1 MGFWNETKKKKSEI
15 ENEERQALKRNVDV
29 TEHKDELEDL
39 LSKLETSADYG
50 LSTSMVK
57 HKHQIFGPN
66 RLTPP
71 KQVPKW
77 MKFIQELTG
86 FFSLLVSFVLFLYNS
101 ICAVT
106 FLFIFEKSNVTFF
119 YNIMY
124 EFEFSSGEEQL
135 FASLDTLSIELQIIC
150 ILESY

>member
-86 FFSLLVSFVLFLYNS
+86 FFSLLVSFVLFYITQFVQLP
-101 ICAVT
+101 
-106 FLFIFEKSNVTFF
+106 F
-119 YNIMY
+119 YIY
-124 EFEFSSGEEQL
+124 FRK
-135 FASLDTLSIELQIIC
+135 I
-150 ILESY
+150 

>member
-39 LSKLETSADYG
+39 LSKLETSTDYG

-57 HKHQIFGPN
+57 HKQQIFGPN

-106 FLFIFEKSNVTFF
+106 FLFIFEKSNVTFL
-119 YNIMY
+119 YKM
-124 EFEFSSGEEQL
+124 
-135 FASLDTLSIELQIIC
+135 
-150 ILESY
+150 